1 MSVRPFTITR
11 ISCRLPSSW
20 RGRLAGVVLCAGMG
34 ALSPHASGADA
45 VLRVATYRHPA
56 SALEYIDYAGVRQG
70 LIPGVLREIVDPQGI
85 TLAYRPI
92 ASVDEALAEL
102 RSGKID
108 AMPIACSDERA
119 GTDLWMSKPYATP
132 RAGVIVK
139 REYPAPHSFAH
150 LAGRLVAVARGNLGG
165 AVLVSQASSAQLIDV
180 ADTLAGLEAVASG
193 RADAFVDLDD
203 VNAGML
209 GTLASGALRTEPLPF
224 TVPLC
229 FAVRGGNASVVSLIE
244 RGLDQLTPARR
255 RELQTPPGT
264 SMFSAAAKPFMLT
277 REELA
282 WLHRHP
288 VVRVGVQR
296 VGPPY
301 DYLDDHGVWQGLAG
315 ALLRRFAESAHVQ
328 FKPVLIDDSRSL
340 AGALRDGTVELAAS
354 FPVGVDEAP
363 AGVALTRAYDA
374 FPWSIVRRADEPA
387 LATRIATNP
396 GRLRSVM
403 PLPLFDRA
411 TIVPRT
417 SAVDALRALRA
428 GNADIAL
435 VNAIAAEQLA
445 DRDARGHLTIDASI
459 AGIERI
465 GFAVDAR
472 NRTLATMLDR
482 YLASYSPHELARLAS
497 RSRPVSVVLGYDK
510 GVVIELSIAVT
521 SIVAAVLATLLWAYR
536 RMRVARRV
544 AETAHGEAIAARE
557 QAEAA
562 DRAKSAFVAVMS
574 HEIRTPMNGVVGV
587 LDLLE
592 TTAVTSEQRRYLNVA
607 QRSAQLMLRVIDGT
621 LDYLKMEQGA
631 LPLDVAPLDI
641 CAQAAAVVQLHEPLA
656 QRKGLPLYLA
666 VMPHFDRHIVG
677 DEARINQIMTNL
689 LSNAIRFTT
698 EGYVLVEVCHRHAR
712 RQSWLEIAVSDTGTG
727 ISDEFRTRLFTP
739 FTQQGSSTT
748 RRYGGTG
755 LGLSIVKRLVDRM
768 DGTIDVAS
776 KPGAGTRVCVRLP
789 IMWGQP
795 CRCGLVAGASNVSVC
810 VPVPALERALRAAV
824 RKTGMQLV
832 REQNHADVRLTVD
845 ASGAVVATRRTAPPQ
860 TLRSIDE
867 LLHVFANVIPTQ
879 EDHADCERAGEESA
893 FEPPSRRFAETAAVL
908 VVEDNPVNR
917 DIIVRQLAALGVAA
931 MAAGDGLEGYACWR
945 RTRPR
950 LLLLDCHM
958 PGMDGYT
965 LAREVRS
972 HERDTCTR
980 TAIVA
985 ISANATFEDAQACRA
1000 AGMDDY
1006 LTKPITRAK
1015 LALVLD
1021 KWMETKNVEAD
1032 RAH

>member
-1 MSVRPFTITR
+1 M
-11 ISCRLPSSW
+11 
-20 RGRLAGVVLCAGMG
+20 
-34 ALSPHASGADA
+34 LSPQASGADA
-45 VLRVATYRHPA
+45 VLRAATYRHPP
-56 SALEYIDYAGVRQG
+56 SALEYTDYAGVRQG
-70 LIPGVLREIVDPQGI
+70 VIPGVLREIVDPRGI
-85 TLAYRPI
+85 ALAYRPV

-108 AMPIACSDERA
+108 AMPIACADKRA
-119 GTDLWMSKPYATP
+119 GMDLWVSKPYATP
-132 RAGVIVK
+132 AAGVIVA
-139 REYPAPHSFAH
+139 REYPAPHSLAH
-150 LAGRLVAVARGNLGG
+150 LAGRLVAVAPGNLGG
-165 AVLVSQASSAQLIDV
+165 AVLAAHAASAQLIEV

-193 RADAFVDLDD
+193 RADAFVDIDD

-209 GTLASGALRTEPLPF
+209 GTLASGTLRTAPLPS

-229 FAVRGGNASVVSLIE
+229 FAVRGDNASVVSLIE
-244 RGLDQLTPARR
+244 HGLARLTPARR
-255 RELQTPPGT
+255 RELQTPPST
-264 SMFSAAAKPFMLT
+264 SMLNAAAKPFMLT
-277 REELA
+277 SEERA
-282 WLHRHP
+282 WLQRHP
-288 VVRVGVQR
+288 VVSVGVQR

-301 DYLDDHGVWQGLAG
+301 DYLDDRGVWQGLAG

-340 AGALRDGTVELAAS
+340 AGALRDDTVALAAS
-354 FPVGVDEAP
+354 FPVGADEAP
-363 AGVALTRAYDA
+363 DGVALTRAYDA

-396 GRLRSVM
+396 WRLHSVM

-411 TIVPRT
+411 TIVART
-417 SAVDALRALRA
+417 SAADALRAVRA

-482 YLASYSPHELARLAS
+482 YLASYSQHELARLAS
-497 RSRPVSVVLGYDK
+497 HSRPASVVLGYDK

-536 RMRVARRV
+536 RMRRARRA
-544 AETAHGEAIAARE
+544 AEAAHGEAIIARE

-592 TTAVTSEQRRYLNVA
+592 TTTVTSEQRRYLNVA
-607 QRSAQLMLRVIDGT
+607 QRSAQLMLRAIDGT

-631 LPLDVAPLDI
+631 LPLEQAPLDI
-641 CAQAAAVVQLHEPLA
+641 CAQAAAVVDLHVPLA

-677 DEARINQIMTNL
+677 DEARINQIVTNL
-689 LSNAIRFTT
+689 LSNAIRFTS
-698 EGYVLVEVCHRHAR
+698 EGYVLVEVRHRHVR
-712 RQSWLEIAVSDTGTG
+712 GQSWLEIVVSDTGTG
-727 ISDEFRTRLFTP
+727 ISDEYRTRLFTP
-739 FTQQGSSTT
+739 FTQQDSSTT

-776 KPGAGTRVCVRLP
+776 APGVGTRVCVRLP
-789 IMWGQP
+789 VVWGQP
-795 CRCGLVAGASNVSVC
+795 CRRWPVAASSKASVC
-810 VPVPALERALRAAV
+810 VPIPALARALRAAA

-832 REQNHADVRLTVD
+832 RERNQADVHLNVD
-845 ASGAVVATRRTAPPQ
+845 AVGAVVAARRTAPPQ
-860 TLRSIDE
+860 VLRSIDE
-867 LLHVFANVIPTQ
+867 LAQVLANVRPTR
-879 EDHADCERAGEESA
+879 EAHASCERSGPEIAC
-893 FEPPSRRFAETAAVL
+893 EPALPRFAGTAGVL

-917 DIIVRQLAALGVAA
+917 DIIVRQLAALGVTATAA
-931 MAAGDGLEGYACWR
+931 SDGLEGYACWR
-945 RTRPR
+945 QTRPR
-950 LLLLDCHM
+950 LILLDCHM
-958 PGMDGYT
+958 PGMDGYA
-965 LAREVRS
+965 LAREVRV
-972 HERDTCTR
+972 HERDRCAR
-980 TAIVA
+980 TVIVA

-1000 AGMDDY
+1000 AGMDDC
-1006 LTKPITRAK
+1006 LIKPITRAK
-1015 LALVLD
+1015 LAAVLD
-1021 KWMETKNVEAD
+1021 KWMEARDVEAD